1 MISLIKKTISGLSKT
16 RDKLH
21 SLVIELSGK
30 TSINSEDIEKLEEA
44 LLNADIGWE
53 LTEELLN
60 GLNSSIEKNITLEEH
75 FKNNILKYL
84 EGKGKENPLQKIILI
99 VGVNGTGKTTSA
111 AKLGGYCRKKGEK
124 VMLVAADTYRAAAI
138 DQIKIWS
145 SRLNIHLVANEKSA
159 DPASVAYDGVS
170 SGFANNYD
178 RIIIDTSGRIH
189 NSPNLMKELQKI
201 FKVVNKLSNE
211 IDVLMTL
218 DANTGQNGIQQARE
232 FCSYIPLSGIV
243 LTKMDGTARGG
254 IAIPIMKEL
263 DIPVCFMGIG
273 ENEDDLI
280 PFNREDYITALISSE
295 KESIDG

>member
-1 MISLIKKTISGLSKT
+1 MISLIKKTILGLSKT
-16 RDKLH
+16 RDKLQK
-21 SLVIELSGK
+21 LVVELSGK
-30 TSINSEDIEKLEEA
+30 TSIDSDDIEKLEEA

-53 LTEELLN
+53 LTETLLD
-60 GLNSSIEKNITLEEH
+60 GLDSSIEKNITLEEH

-84 EGKGKENPLQKIILI
+84 EGKGKGKPLQKIILI
-99 VGVNGTGKTTSA
+99 VGINGTGKTTSA
-111 AKLGGYCRKKGEK
+111 AKLGGYYIQKGEK
-124 VMLVAADTYRAAAI
+124 VILVAADTYRAAAI

-170 SGFANNYD
+170 SGLANNYD

-218 DANTGQNGIQQARE
+218 DANTGQNGIQQA
-232 FCSYIPLSGIV
+232 
-243 LTKMDGTARGG
+243 
-254 IAIPIMKEL
+254 
-263 DIPVCFMGIG
+263 
-273 ENEDDLI
+273 
-280 PFNREDYITALISSE
+280 
-295 KESIDG
+295 